1 MSFLPFGFRSFAR
14 HGSRS
19 SHLSRACDGATANS
33 ADVCR
38 GDQAVARVAHVSA
51 LQMQR
56 KGLIFGKPHVRK
68 NIKKRK
74 RAQA

>member
-1 MSFLPFGFRSFAR
+1 MRFLPFRFRSFAR

-19 SHLSRACDGATANS
+19 SHLSRACDGATAYS

-56 KGLIFGKPHVRK
+56 KAIR
-68 NIKKRK
+68 
-74 RAQA
+74 